1 MVKFF
6 LCEHCKNMVDMI
18 FDSGV
23 PMMCC
28 GQKMTA
34 LVPNSVEAATEKHI
48 PVVSISGN
56 TVTVTVGSV
65 LHPMLAEHHIAWI
78 ALETTAGVYR
88 KALEV
93 GKEPVAVFTL
103 TDEKPITAYEFC
115 NLHGLWKKDI

>member
-88 KALEV
+88 KALEA

-103 TDEKPITAYEFC
+103 TDEKPITVYEFC

>member
-1 MVKFF
+1 
-6 LCEHCKNMVDMI
+6 

-88 KALEV
+88 KALEA

>member
-88 KALEV
+88 KALEA

>member
-34 LVPNSVEAATEKHI
+34 LVPNSVEAVTEKHI

-88 KALEV
+88 KALEA